1 MRALVL
7 AVLVCGI
14 IALLLV
20 AGCTFNLK
28 NADGSLN
35 KSFSTNP
42 GTGADTGNSAGIGGG
57 TGAGKSSGNS
67 VQKPSGSTTKSE
79 KGYQFYLSYIYRDKT
94 IYPRY
99 EKNVDPCGKCD
110 KAVMNAVKS
119 DDKIDESH
127 VELIMQGP
135 LGGSSYPVFY
145 NPIFEYQTSSMI
157 DPRID
162 ISGNN
167 NQRVYEWT
175 ESYSPSKEEISGCW
189 GNGVDKKSGHQYETV
204 TSGHCSNIQVRIP
217 SVNDKDMQLIVEP
230 SSKGCSSDET
240 YKKHYWGPTI
250 IPDEVFTKKSDS
262 QGEYHI
268 VCAPQGNGVTSA
280 EADEYFFSNSKPG
293 EQTTR
298 DFSVDEKGVYR
309 IHCSGSKFEVVLPAC
324 TDTGCRSDSCWPGGA
339 ATRNQE
345 RILDVIISPADVP
358 VMLPTHEKYVP
369 DPEEKY

>member
-1 MRALVL
+1 MRAALVSV
-7 AVLVCGI
+7 VLVCSI

-42 GTGADTGNSAGIGGG
+42 GTGSGTSNSGGIGGG
-57 TGAGKSSGNS
+57 TSGGKSSGNP
-67 VQKPSGSTTKSE
+67 VQKPYASTTKSE

-94 IYPRY
+94 EYPRY

-110 KAVMNAVKS
+110 RAVMNAVKS
-119 DDKIDESH
+119 DEKTDESH
-127 VELIMQGP
+127 IELIMQGP
-135 LGGSSYPVFY
+135 LGGSSYPLFY
-145 NPIFEYQTSSMI
+145 SPYSEYQTSSMM

-175 ESYSPSKEEISGCW
+175 ESYSPSKDEIPGCW
-189 GNGVDKKSGHQYETV
+189 GDGAGKKSGHQYETV
-204 TSGHCSNIQVRIP
+204 TSGHCSNIQVQIP
-217 SVNDKDMQLIVEP
+217 GVNDEQMELIVEP
-230 SSKGCSSDET
+230 SSGGCSSDET
-240 YKKHYWGPTI
+240 YKRHYWGPTI
-250 IPDEVFTKKSDS
+250 IPDEVFTKKTDS
-262 QGEYHI
+262 QGAYHV
-268 VCAPQGNGVTSA
+268 VCAPVGDNVPSR

-298 DFSVDEKGVYR
+298 DFSLDEKGVYR
-309 IHCSGSKFEVVLPAC
+309 IHCSGSKDEVVRPAC
-324 TDTGCRSDSCWPGGA
+324 TGCRSDSCWPDAA
-339 ATRNQE
+339 ATRHRE